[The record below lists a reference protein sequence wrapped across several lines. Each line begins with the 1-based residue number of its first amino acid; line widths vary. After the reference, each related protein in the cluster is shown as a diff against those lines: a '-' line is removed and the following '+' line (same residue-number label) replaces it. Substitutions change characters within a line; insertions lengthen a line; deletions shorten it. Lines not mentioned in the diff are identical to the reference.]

1 MDPFQDKIG
10 GNSPRNREN
19 KIYCSVPFRSNPTHN
34 RNSKKIAKKF
44 KKLKSIIMDSFQA
57 IIGWKWMRKRKNK
70 NFLHVSFLPNA

>member
-19 KIYCSVPFRSNPTHN
+19 KIYRSVPFHSNPTHN

-44 KKLKSIIMDSFQA
+44 
-57 IIGWKWMRKRKNK
+57 
-70 NFLHVSFLPNA
+70 